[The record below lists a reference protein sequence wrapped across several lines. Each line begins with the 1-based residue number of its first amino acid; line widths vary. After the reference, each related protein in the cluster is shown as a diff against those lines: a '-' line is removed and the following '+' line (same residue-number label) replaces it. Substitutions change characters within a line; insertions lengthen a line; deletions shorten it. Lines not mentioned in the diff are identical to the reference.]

1 MGRNLKYQFKNAID
15 RSFKEGME
23 KHSLKRTEGLGQGRI
38 FSYAD
43 RTNLIDFSA
52 NLANY
57 LRESYP
63 EIKLIKEIR
72 AEHIQGFFTSKKRC
86 TTATLEQYKSKLNK
100 LEILVNQEYKINANL
115 TRGYEIPKTHRC
127 ENKDKLRDISM
138 PKSDYKKL
146 MNSIANSK
154 SAAKPAIELAGRF
167 GLRVSEITK
176 LQYRDI
182 RLDKG
187 ILHISDSKGGR
198 SRDIYVRNEHSSF
211 LEQLKGNRDDNSR
224 IIPLTTDSVNKFL
237 SRSLDKIDLK
247 AKYSDAKTG
256 IHSIRKMCA
265 QEEYNKNREEGKS
278 KEASLKEVS
287 NFLGHGDKRD
297 ALMQAYIKDIN

>member
-15 RSFKEGME
+15 RSFKLGME
-23 KHSLKRTEGLGQGRI
+23 KHSLKKTEGLGNGRI

-57 LRESYP
+57 LRENNP

-72 AEHIQGFFTSKKRC
+72 SEHIQGFFNSKKGC
-86 TTATLEQYKSKLNK
+86 TKATLEQYKSKLNK
-100 LEILVNQEYKINANL
+100 LEILVNQEYSIKANL
-115 TRGYEIPKTHRC
+115 TRGYQVPKTHRK
-127 ENKDKLRDISM
+127 ENVDKLRDVSM
-138 PKSDYKKL
+138 PKSEYNKL
-146 MNSIANSK
+146 INSIANSN
-154 SAAKPAIELAGRF
+154 STAKVGIELSARF

-198 SRDIYVRNEHSSF
+198 SRDIYVRNEHRSF
-211 LEQLKGNRDDNSR
+211 LEQLKGNKEGNTR
-224 IIPLTTDSVNKFL
+224 IVPLTTDAVNKFL
-237 SRSLDKIDLK
+237 SRSLDKIGLK
-247 AKYSDAKTG
+247 EKYSDAKTG

-265 QEEYNKNREEGKS
+265 QEEFDKYRKVGYTMEE
-278 KEASLKEVS
+278 SLVKVS
-287 NFLGHGDKRD
+287 NFLGHGDTREI
-297 ALMQAYIKDIN
+297 LMKEYIKDIY